1 MSGQVFDL
9 VLSFLSSRSLPVVLD
24 GKSCK
29 NIRLILV
36 FVKAPLLVY
45 KCTFFFKYTIRPCM
59 EYCCHGAGA
68 PNCYLHIDKLQKHG
82 RRTVGPTFATSFEP
96 LRHHGNVAC

>member
-9 VLSFLSSRSLPVVLD
+9 VLSFLSSRWLPVVLD

-36 FVKAPLLVY
+36 FVKTPLLVY
-45 KCTFFFKYTIRPCM
+45 KCTFLNMPYGLAWNIVVMGLVLLIATCILISYKSRDVGLLVQHLLPLLNPCVIM
-59 EYCCHGAGA
+59 E
-68 PNCYLHIDKLQKHG
+68 
-82 RRTVGPTFATSFEP
+82 T
-96 LRHHGNVAC
+96 